1 VERSGRGQGRRRHLG
16 SDIARRTYPTDQADL
31 WDALTNADRIPR
43 WFLPISGDLQA
54 GGRYQIEGNA
64 SGVVERC
71 KEPES
76 FAVTWE
82 FGEMVSWLEV
92 TLTPDGEGTSLELV
106 HEAHVDPYLWGRFGP
121 GVVGV
126 GWDLGLVGLGLHIE
140 SGASVDPGVAAA
152 FPLSP
157 DGVEFVE
164 RSAAGWAAA
173 AVEDG
178 DEAGPAHEAAAR
190 TSKRSARLVSSACAP
205 RAPAGSTPWTKPGST
220 PPRRGSLDLPTR
232 LGRSLRRSTR
242 WRPRSHAAAGPAGLH
257 LWISPARGQASGA
270 AGPPDRAR
278 PH

>member
-1 VERSGRGQGRRRHLG
+1 MTIDSVATAGLVAREIRSGSRDGAPTKIA
-16 SDIARRTYPTDQADL
+16 IARRTYPTDQADL

-106 HEAHVDPYLWGRFGP
+106 HEAHVDPYLWGQFGP
-121 GVVGV
+121 GAVGV

-140 SGASVDPGVAAA
+140 TGASVDPGVAAA

-157 DGVEFVE
+157 DGVEFV
-164 RSAAGWAAA
+164 RRAAAGWAAA
-173 AVEDG
+173 SVEDG

-190 TSKRSARLVSSACAP
+190 TVAMY
-205 RAPAGSTPWTKPGST
+205 TT
-220 PPRRGSLDLPTR
+220 PPE
-232 LGRSLRRSTR
+232 
-242 WRPRSHAAAGPAGLH
+242 AAPGG
-257 LWISPARGQASGA
+257 
-270 AGPPDRAR
+270 
-278 PH
+278 